1 MVNQSDTLI
10 SARSLT
16 RHYGNVVALDSADFT
31 VGPGITGLLGE
42 NGAGKSTAI
51 KIFLGLLSPTS
62 GRAEVLGSDP
72 RRDVEI
78 RERLGYSPEHDCL
91 PLNVSGADFLTHMAQ
106 VSGLPPNH
114 ARSRA
119 ADTLRHVGLFEERYR
134 PIKEYSTGMKQRIK
148 LAQCLVHDPLLILL
162 DEPTAGLDPGGREE
176 MLDLVRKTYAEFGI
190 SIVLSSHLM
199 NDVER
204 TADSIIVLSEGRVVE
219 EGRVSS
225 FTTETESIYVEIDE
239 MHKEFIAALNSRGV
253 ASSNE
258 GSTVVIRDVA
268 DDGYDMIRD
277 ALAESGAPV
286 RRLGPRRHSLREVF
300 TDGEDPSFADVSSGA
315 AERPTPGAEAQETP

>member
-1 MVNQSDTLI
+1 MVTQSDELI
-10 SARSLT
+10 TARALT

-31 VGPGITGLLGE
+31 IGPGITGLLGE

-51 KIFLGLLSPTS
+51 KIFLGLLEPTS

-78 RERLGYSPEHDCL
+78 RGRLGYSPEHDCL
-91 PLNVSGADFLTHMAQ
+91 PPGVSGADFLTHMAQ
-106 VSGLPPNH
+106 VSGLPANH

-148 LAQCLVHDPLLILL
+148 LAQCLAHDPLLILL

-190 SIVLSSHLM
+190 SILLSSHLM

-225 FTTETESIYVEIDE
+225 FTTETESIFVEVDE
-239 MHKEFIAALNSRGV
+239 NQQDFVAALSSKGI
-253 ASSNE
+253 ASTTE
-258 GSTVVIRDVA
+258 GPTVVIRDVA

-286 RRLGPRRHSLREVF
+286 RRFGPRRHSLREVF
-300 TDGEDPSFADVSSGA
+300 TDDDQ
-315 AERPTPGAEAQETP
+315 AEAPEPAEDAEQAQ

>member
-1 MVNQSDTLI
+1 MVSQSESLI
-10 SARSLT
+10 TARGLT
-16 RHYGNVVALDSADFT
+16 RHYGSVVALDSADFN

-51 KIFLGLLSPTS
+51 KIFLGLLDPTS

-78 RERLGYSPEHDCL
+78 RGRLGYSPEHDCL
-91 PLNVSGADFLTHMAQ
+91 PPNVSGADFLTHMAQ
-106 VSGLPPNH
+106 VSGLPANH

-148 LAQCLVHDPLLILL
+148 LAQCLAHDPLLVLL

-190 SIVLSSHLM
+190 SILLSSHLM

-225 FTTETESIYVEIDE
+225 FTTETESIYVEVDDNQQ
-239 MHKEFIAALNSRGV
+239 EFVAAL
-253 ASSNE
+253 ASKGITGEIE
-258 GSTVVIRDVA
+258 GSTVVIRNVA
-268 DDGYDMIRD
+268 EDGYDTIRD

-300 TDGEDPSFADVSSGA
+300 IDDDHAEPPMPEGESQDSG
-315 AERPTPGAEAQETP
+315 

>member
-1 MVNQSDTLI
+1 MVTQSDSLI
-10 SARSLT
+10 TARGLT
-16 RHYGNVVALDSADFT
+16 RHYGSVVALDSADFT

-51 KIFLGLLSPTS
+51 KIFLGLLEPTS

-78 RERLGYSPEHDCL
+78 RGRLGYSPEHDCL
-91 PLNVSGADFLTHMAQ
+91 PPNVSGADFLTHMAQ
-106 VSGLPPNH
+106 VSGLPANH

-148 LAQCLVHDPLLILL
+148 LAQCLAHDPLLVLL

-190 SIVLSSHLM
+190 SILLSSHLM

-225 FTTETESIYVEIDE
+225 FTTETESIYVEVDDNQQ
-239 MHKEFIAALNSRGV
+239 EFVAAL
-253 ASSNE
+253 ASKGITSATE
-258 GSTVVIRDVA
+258 GSTIVIRDVA
-268 DDGYDMIRD
+268 EDGYDTIRD

-300 TDGEDPSFADVSSGA
+300 TDDDDAEPPMPDSGT
-315 AERPTPGAEAQETP
+315 EETR

>member
-1 MVNQSDTLI
+1 MVIQSDALI
-10 SARSLT
+10 TARALT
-16 RHYGNVVALDSADFT
+16 RHYGSVVALDSADFT
-31 VGPGITGLLGE
+31 VGPGVTGLLGE

-51 KIFLGLLSPTS
+51 KIFLGLLDPTS

-78 RERLGYSPEHDCL
+78 RGRLGYSPEHDCL
-91 PLNVSGADFLTHMAQ
+91 PPSVSGADFLTHMAQ
-106 VSGLPPNH
+106 VSGLPANH

-148 LAQCLVHDPLLILL
+148 LAQCLAHDPMLILL

-190 SIVLSSHLM
+190 SILLSSHLM

-204 TADSIIVLSEGRVVE
+204 TADSIVVLSEGRVVE

-225 FTTETESIYVEIDE
+225 FTTETESIYVEVDE
-239 MHKEFIAALNSRGV
+239 NQQEFITAL
-253 ASSNE
+253 ASKGITSAVE

-268 DDGYDMIRD
+268 DDGYDTIRD

-286 RRLGPRRHSLREVF
+286 RRFGPRRHSLREVF
-300 TDGEDPSFADVSSGA
+300 TDDDNGTEAPMPA
-315 AERPTPGAEAQETP
+315 AATEESR

>member
-1 MVNQSDTLI
+1 MVTQSESLI
-10 SARSLT
+10 SARGLT

-31 VGPGITGLLGE
+31 VGPGVTGLLGE

-51 KIFLGLLSPTS
+51 KIFLEPTS

-78 RERLGYSPEHDCL
+78 RGRLGYSPEHDCL
-91 PLNVSGADFLTHMAQ
+91 PTSVSGADFLTHMAQ
-106 VSGLPPNH
+106 VSGLPANH

-119 ADTLRHVGLFEERYR
+119 ADTLRDVGLFEERYR

-148 LAQCLVHDPLLILL
+148 LAQCLAHDPLLVLL

-176 MLDLVRKTYAEFGI
+176 MLDLVRK
-190 SIVLSSHLM
+190 

-225 FTTETESIYVEIDE
+225 FTTETESIYVEVDE
-239 MHKEFIAALNSRGV
+239 NQQEFVAALTSKGI
-253 ASSNE
+253 ASATE

-268 DDGYDMIRD
+268 EDGYDTIRD

-300 TDGEDPSFADVSSGA
+300 TDDVDDAEDPSPAVNGQDN
-315 AERPTPGAEAQETP
+315 R

>member
-1 MVNQSDTLI
+1 MAIQSDALI
-10 SARSLT
+10 SARALT
-16 RHYGNVVALDSADFT
+16 RHYGSVVALDSADFT
-31 VGPGITGLLGE
+31 VGPGVTGLLGE

-51 KIFLGLLSPTS
+51 KIFLGLLDPTS

-78 RERLGYSPEHDCL
+78 RGRLGYSPEHDCL
-91 PLNVSGADFLTHMAQ
+91 PPSVSGADFLTHMAQ
-106 VSGLPPNH
+106 VSGLPANH

-148 LAQCLVHDPLLILL
+148 LAQCLAHDPMLILL

-190 SIVLSSHLM
+190 SILLSSHLM

-204 TADSIIVLSEGRVVE
+204 TADSIVVLSEGRVVE

-225 FTTETESIYVEIDE
+225 FTTETESIYVEVDE
-239 MHKEFIAALNSRGV
+239 NQQDFITAL
-253 ASSNE
+253 ASKGITSAVE

-268 DDGYDMIRD
+268 EDGYDTIRD

-300 TDGEDPSFADVSSGA
+300 TDDDD
-315 AERPTPGAEAQETP
+315 GAEAPMPAAGTEEAR